1 VIALYKATIG
11 YPKLCN
17 LGLTLDEIKR
27 LPRWQLE
34 GLQLLLDAERE
45 EIIEAASKPLPG
57 AQQGLHLE
65 MAEDELLSRDT

>member
-1 VIALYKATIG
+1 MIELYKALAR
-11 YPKLCN
+11 YPKNCN
-17 LGLTLDEIKR
+17 LGLTVQEVKH

-57 AQQGLHLE
+57 ARQGLHLE
-65 MAEDELLSRDT
+65 MAEDELLSKDT